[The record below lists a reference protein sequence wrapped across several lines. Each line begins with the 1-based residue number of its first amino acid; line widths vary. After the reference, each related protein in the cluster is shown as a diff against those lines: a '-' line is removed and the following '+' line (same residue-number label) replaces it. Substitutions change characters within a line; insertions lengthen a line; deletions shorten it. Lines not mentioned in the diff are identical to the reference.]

1 MSTTPTPPVTPIGT
15 STPVKPACK
24 HLHTK
29 RPHNDHTL
37 ICEDCKKDITET
49 QDGPVAK
56 AAPIAP
62 ASTPVVTKDAA

>member
-1 MSTTPTPPVTPIGT
+1 MSTTPTPPVTPPAS
-15 STPVKPACK
+15 STVKTACK

-37 ICEDCKKDITET
+37 VCEDCKKDITDT

-62 ASTPVVTKDAA
+62 ASTPIVTKDAV